1 MSDLST
7 ADLLA
12 TSQARVNLSSC
23 SLWLLSLVMVTGSA
37 SPVTRAEPDP
47 LPTLRR
53 VITWQY
59 CDLSLSSPVGGGA
72 GVLPHWGGADLGY
85 GEAELWVPA
94 GDNHLVAELSEADTV
109 MTPLH
114 LHHRGVGAH
123 WTGYLLENIQTWP
136 RADLVNPSVSSLSC
150 HQQTCS
156 SARSVTMKASD
167 ISMDGGYSTLTW
179 ITVDVNI

>member
-59 CDLSLSSPVGGGA
+59 CVLSVLTCWWRCRCTPPLRRCWPRVWWGWTLSPGWRSPPCRWGQWGWHRYDSTPPPRPGGRRSLNRLSPGKHTNLTQGRPCKSVSLKSELSSTNLLFCQVCNNEG
-72 GVLPHWGGADLGY
+72 LGY
-85 GEAELWVPA
+85 FNGRRIL
-94 GDNHLVAELSEADTV
+94 
-109 MTPLH
+109 
-114 LHHRGVGAH
+114 
-123 WTGYLLENIQTWP
+123 NI
-136 RADLVNPSVSSLSC
+136 DL
-150 HQQTCS
+150 
-156 SARSVTMKASD
+156 D
-167 ISMDGGYSTLTW
+167 YSW
-179 ITVDVNI
+179 C